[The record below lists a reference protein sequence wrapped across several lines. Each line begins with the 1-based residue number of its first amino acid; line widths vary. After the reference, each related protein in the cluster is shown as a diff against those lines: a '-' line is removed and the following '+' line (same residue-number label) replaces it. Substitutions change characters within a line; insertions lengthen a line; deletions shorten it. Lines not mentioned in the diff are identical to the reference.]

1 MYKGNQIPNN
11 LETCYG
17 NLIDSTNLIRIIK
30 STKPDE
36 IYNLDDKRDWSC
48 VQDYAESMWLMLQE
62 KKLMIM

>member
-11 LETCYG
+11 LETCYV

-36 IYNLDDKRDWSC
+36 IYNLDDKRDWSY

>member
-1 MYKGNQIPNN
+1 MYKSNQIPNN

-17 NLIDSTNLIRIIK
+17 NLIDSANLIKIIK

-48 VQDYAESMWLMLQE
+48 V
-62 KKLMIM
+62 